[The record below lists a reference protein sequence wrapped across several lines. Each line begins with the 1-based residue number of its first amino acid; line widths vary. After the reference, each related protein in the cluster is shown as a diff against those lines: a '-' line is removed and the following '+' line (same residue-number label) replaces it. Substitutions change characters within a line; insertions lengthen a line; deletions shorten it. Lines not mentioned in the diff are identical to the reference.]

1 MLKADF
7 SLFVSSGLRNN
18 QLPWGIYVFFIH
30 ETVTMLICMNYL
42 ISSITLTKGYHD
54 TWYFWYNAFYTFYFW
69 TIVCRAV
76 SCFIINIKYNF
87 SHPGS
92 SIDEN
97 RSLHLAQSEL
107 IFHKNLYPSFSST
120 AKVLFCFKSKTAF
133 SCMNTHKTDLCLTLW
148 VVPSMSQI
156 HPVLW
161 KLIVLK
167 DGIII

>member
-7 SLFVSSGLRNN
+7 SLFVSSRLRNN
-18 QLPWGIYVFFIH
+18 QLPWGICVFFIY

-42 ISSITLTKGYHD
+42 ISSVTLTKGYHD

-76 SCFIINIKYNF
+76 SWFIINIKYNF

-97 RSLHLAQSEL
+97 QSLHLAQSEL
-107 IFHKNLYPSFSST
+107 IFHKNLSIHHSQVQPKFYS
-120 AKVLFCFKSKTAF
+120 VLRVRLHFLVWIHRKQTFAWHFGLYHPRPKYILCF
-133 SCMNTHKTDLCLTLW
+133 
-148 VVPSMSQI
+148 V
-156 HPVLW
+156 
-161 KLIVLK
+161 KL
-167 DGIII
+167 